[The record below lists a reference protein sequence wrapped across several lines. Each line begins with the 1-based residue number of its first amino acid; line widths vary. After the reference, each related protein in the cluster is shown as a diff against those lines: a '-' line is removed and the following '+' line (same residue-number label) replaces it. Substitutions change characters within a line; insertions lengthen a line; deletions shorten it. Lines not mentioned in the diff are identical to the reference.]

1 MARMAH
7 ASSAGGCVCFGGSI
21 NAIELESC
29 DGLTTGRRTESEA
42 GFASHRPAT
51 ATGGRE
57 RVDGSAAWTDGG
69 ERAPGPGAF
78 AETQSARAGERWR
91 VIARGRATAAS
102 QRRSRARGKSSAGRR
117 NLLWGS
123 EREVSRDGGCSTG
136 QLALTT
142 ATPSTAVDYGRT
154 SRRLGIRS
162 GIVSIGAM
170 NECQPGVIQLI

>member
-1 MARMAH
+1 MAH

-78 AETQSARAGERWR
+78 AETQSARSGERDGELLRAAVRRLRRNDDRGQEARARPAGETFCGAQKGWC
-91 VIARGRATAAS
+91 RG
-102 QRRSRARGKSSAGRR
+102 
-117 NLLWGS
+117 
-123 EREVSRDGGCSTG
+123 
-136 QLALTT
+136 
-142 ATPSTAVDYGRT
+142 TAVA
-154 SRRLGIRS
+154 RLGS
-162 GIVSIGAM
+162 
-170 NECQPGVIQLI
+170 